1 MDALLDSVTAL
12 LQKDGHGILQG
23 AVVTRWYIA
32 QVGMVNGLSPE
43 ECGQLAYVMVLEAAQ
58 IMAKDP
64 TVTDVIEAAQ
74 KAGKI

>member
-1 MDALLDSVTAL
+1 
-12 LQKDGHGILQG
+12 
-23 AVVTRWYIA
+23 
-32 QVGMVNGLSPE
+32 MVNGVSPE